1 MKSNLELS
9 IVIPAFNAE
18 KYINRCI
25 DSIVGSDLKD
35 EIFEII
41 AIDDSST
48 DSTYTILQQLSEE
61 IPQLKVYR
69 RQKSGP
75 GGARNLGLNYAKGR
89 YIMFV
94 DIDDHLNSK
103 NLSHFVNTLLPM
115 YEQDIIGFD
124 YLKVDEEGNEASVTN
139 KIFPYCR
146 EMSGAEYMNM
156 QAPQSVLWGYVY
168 RRKFLLGNNLKFIE
182 KNIHDNE
189 YFLIKAFCLAESIT
203 FIPTQIYYYHHAIP
217 TSLTNKPDETHQEL
231 YVKQLLAVI
240 TELQKFGFMLGDPL
254 SEEGLERKLDLLTAR
269 LLRRLIALDYNDDFI
284 EETLQKL
291 EAMELYPLRDAKYS
305 MRYRMLRKATKT
317 PYKLIA
323 CKGYKNSKIKNL
335 LTKYFLSL

>member
-1 MKSNLELS
+1 MKNNIEIS
-9 IVIPAFNAE
+9 IVIAAFNAE

-25 DSIVGSDLKD
+25 DSILAANISDGAY
-35 EIFEII
+35 EII

-48 DSTYTILQQLSEE
+48 DSTYTLLTDLSNE

-103 NLSHFVNTLLPM
+103 NLKHFVDTLLPM
-115 YEQDIIGFD
+115 YSQDIIGFD
-124 YLKVDEEGNEASVTN
+124 YLKVDEEGNESEVTKN
-139 KIFPYCR
+139 IFPYCR

-168 RRKFLLGNNLKFIE
+168 RRKFLLEKAIKFIE

-189 YFLIKAFCLAESIT
+189 YFLIKSFCMAETIT
-203 FIPTQIYYYHHAIP
+203 FIPILLYYYHYAIP

-231 YVKQLLAVI
+231 YVNQLLNVI
-240 TELQKFGFMLGDPL
+240 VELQKFGFLLGDPL
-254 SEEGLERKLDLLTAR
+254 SEEGLNRKLDLLTAR
-269 LLRRLIALDYNDDFI
+269 LLRRLIARDYSRDFI
-284 EETLQKL
+284 EETLRKL
-291 EAMELYPLRDAKYS
+291 ESMDLYPLRKAEYNL
-305 MRYRMLRKATKT
+305 RYRLLRDKT
-317 PYKLIA
+317 NTLHKLMA
-323 CKGYKNSKIKNL
+323 CKEYKKSKIKNL
-335 LTKYFLSL
+335 LTKYFLAP

>member
-1 MKSNLELS
+1 MKNNIEIS
-9 IVIPAFNAE
+9 IVIAAFNAE

-25 DSIVGSDLKD
+25 DSILAANIREGAY
-35 EIFEII
+35 EII

-48 DSTYTILQQLSEE
+48 DSTYSMLTDLSND

-103 NLSHFVNTLLPM
+103 NLKHFVDTLLPM

-124 YLKVDEEGNEASVTN
+124 YLKVDEEGNESEVTKN
-139 KIFPYCR
+139 IFPYCR

-168 RRKFLLGNNLKFIE
+168 RRKFLLEKAIKFIE

-189 YFLIKAFCLAESIT
+189 YFLIKSFCMAETIT
-203 FIPTQIYYYHHAIP
+203 FIPILLYYYHYAIP

-231 YVKQLLAVI
+231 YVNQLLNVI
-240 TELQKFGFMLGDPL
+240 VELQKFGFLLGDPL
-254 SEEGLERKLDLLTAR
+254 SEEGLNRKLDLLTAR
-269 LLRRLIALDYNDDFI
+269 LLRRLIARDYSSDFI
-284 EETLQKL
+284 EETLRKL
-291 EAMELYPLRDAKYS
+291 ESMDLYPLRKAGYNL
-305 MRYRMLRKATKT
+305 RYRLLRDKT
-317 PYKLIA
+317 NTLHKLMA
-323 CKGYKNSKIKNL
+323 CKEYKKSKIKNL
-335 LTKYFLSL
+335 LTKYFLAP

>member
-1 MKSNLELS
+1 MKSNLEIS
-9 IVIPAFNAE
+9 IVIPAYNAE
-18 KYINRCI
+18 KYISRCI
-25 DSIVGSDLKD
+25 ESIMSAKLKEDS
-35 EIFEII
+35 FEII

-48 DSTYTILQQLSEE
+48 DATQAILNELSED

-124 YLKVDEEGNEASVTN
+124 YLKVDEEGNRSVVTK

-146 EMSGAEYMNM
+146 EMSGAEYMNI

-168 RRKFLLGNNLKFIE
+168 RRKFLLENSLKFIE

-189 YFLIKAFCLAESIT
+189 YFLIKAFCLAEKVT
-203 FIPTQIYYYHHAIP
+203 FIPTQLYYYHYAIP

-231 YVKQLLAVI
+231 FIKQLLDVI

-269 LLRRLIALDYNDDFI
+269 LIRRLIALDYNNDFI

-291 EAMELYPLRDAKYS
+291 ESMELYPLRKAKYS
-305 MRYRMLRKATKT
+305 LRYRMLRKATKN
-317 PYKLIA
+317 PCKLIA
-323 CKGYKNSKIKNL
+323 CKEYKKSKIKNL
-335 LTKYFLSL
+335 FTNYFLSL

>member
-1 MKSNLELS
+1 MKNSIEIS
-9 IVIPAFNAE
+9 IVIAAFNAE

-25 DSIVGSDLKD
+25 DSILAANISEGAY
-35 EIFEII
+35 EII

-48 DSTYTILQQLSEE
+48 DSTYSILTDLSKE
-61 IPQLKVYR
+61 ISQLKVYR

-103 NLSHFVNTLLPM
+103 NLKHFVDTLLPM

-124 YLKVDEEGNEASVTN
+124 YLKVDEEGNELEVTKN
-139 KIFPYCR
+139 IFPYCR

-168 RRKFLLGNNLKFIE
+168 RRKFLLEKAIKFIE

-189 YFLIKAFCLAESIT
+189 YFLIKSFCMAETIT
-203 FIPTQIYYYHHAIP
+203 FIPILLYYYHYAIP

-231 YVKQLLAVI
+231 YVNQLLNVI
-240 TELQKFGFMLGDPL
+240 VELQKFGFLLGDPL
-254 SEEGLERKLDLLTAR
+254 SEEGLNRKLDLLTAR
-269 LLRRLIALDYNDDFI
+269 LLRRLIARDYSRDFI
-284 EETLQKL
+284 EETLRKL
-291 EAMELYPLRDAKYS
+291 ESMDLYPLRKAEYNF
-305 MRYRMLRKATKT
+305 RYRLLRDKT
-317 PYKLIA
+317 NTLHKLMVCKEYK
-323 CKGYKNSKIKNL
+323 KSKIKNL
-335 LTKYFLSL
+335 LTKYFLAP